1 MFVRK
6 RRNRSGSTSVVVI
19 DKSSGRQKELVCIGI
34 SSDTPE
40 IEELVYKGKEWIMRH
55 GGQSVLDFDGV
66 EESFARVDEML
77 DNIESAAINGTKLIL
92 NRVYDKVGFNT
103 ITDDVLRNLVIA
115 RICQP
120 GFSKD
125 GKTSESQ
132 IILGLLVSAGG
143 YPLSYAV
150 FNGSQYE
157 GRTMIPIIDDFKQR
171 FNLKDF
177 VVVADSGLMSKS
189 NVKLLKEAGYKYI
202 IGARLRNESDPV
214 KDWVLSLNKEDGRI
228 FERNC
233 DKNERL
239 IVGYSAKRAAKEAH
253 NREQGVEKLRKRYAT
268 GSLTKDKLNKH
279 GYNKFL
285 EISKDVQVVINQD
298 KVDLDARWD
307 GLKGYRTNTNLS
319 VQTIIEQYHGLWV
332 VEKAFRIS
340 KGNLEMRPI
349 FHFTEKRIEAHICI
363 CFVAYKVYKELERI
377 IQEIK
382 LNMSVDKV
390 LDIAKTLIT
399 LQVKIPG
406 TNRVRTRTLFL
417 TPEHQSLLPLF
428 KYLGIYSQNG

>member
-1 MFVRK
+1 
-6 RRNRSGSTSVVVI
+6 
-19 DKSSGRQKELVCIGI
+19 
-34 SSDTPE
+34 
-40 IEELVYKGKEWIMRH
+40 MRH